1 MRRDQIKTSKVYSN
15 GRGQFRIVTGEG
27 DYPLF
32 PGQTDHDCIEYETVT
47 VGKRGPV
54 AVYRRDGCY
63 RTPYTHHAT
72 RSSFATWAAREATDE
87 EATMVRR
94 TLEIARFGGE
104 S

>member
-1 MRRDQIKTSKVYSN
+1 MKRDQIKTGKVYSD
-15 GRGQFRIVTGEG
+15 GRGRFSIVTGEG

-32 PGQTDHDCIEYETVT
+32 PGQTDHDCIEYETVR
-47 VGKRGPV
+47 VSKRGPV
-54 AVYRRDGCY
+54 AVEHHHNSY
-63 RTPYTHHAT
+63 RTPYTHHTT

>member
-1 MRRDQIKTSKVYSN
+1 MKRDQIKTGKVYSN

-27 DYPLF
+27 DYPLYL
-32 PGQTDHDCIEYETVT
+32 GQTDHDCIEYEAVT
-47 VGKRGPV
+47 VGKYGPV
-54 AVYRRDGCY
+54 AVEHCYNSY

-72 RSSFATWAAREATDE
+72 RSSFATWAAREAADE